1 MTALKKPD
9 LLSVEEYLEEEE
21 LSETKHEYLGGTV
34 HTMAG
39 ATIRHNNIAT
49 NALGM
54 LYGQLRGKPCQ
65 PYNSDTK
72 VRIEL
77 PDHSRFYYP
86 DAMVV
91 CQSNPETDH
100 YQNHPV
106 VVIEVLSESTRRTDM
121 GEKRDGYL
129 AIASLKV
136 LMLVEA
142 DRPEVTVYR
151 RKPEGGFSCELYE
164 GLESVVLLPEIEV
177 ELGLTGLSERVSFDT
192 PE

>member
-177 ELGLTGLSERVSFDT
+177 ELGLSGLSERVSFDT
-192 PE
+192 AE